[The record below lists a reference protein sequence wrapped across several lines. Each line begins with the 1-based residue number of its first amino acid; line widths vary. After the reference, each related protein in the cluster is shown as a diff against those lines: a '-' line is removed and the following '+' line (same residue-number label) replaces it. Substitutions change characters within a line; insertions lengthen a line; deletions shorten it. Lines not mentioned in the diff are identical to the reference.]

1 MKKREKAAKSY
12 KNFLR
17 GAGKKLARDPVLTGE
32 IALKARQGYR
42 FFDRS
47 VQSELLRTEIE
58 MVNEFRF

>member
-1 MKKREKAAKSY
+1 MEEKRKKKRTY